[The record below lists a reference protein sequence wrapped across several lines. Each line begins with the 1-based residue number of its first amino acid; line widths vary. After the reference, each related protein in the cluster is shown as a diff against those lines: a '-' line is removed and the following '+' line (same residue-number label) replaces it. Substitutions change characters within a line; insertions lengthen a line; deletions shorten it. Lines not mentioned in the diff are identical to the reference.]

1 MMRYE
6 ISLASQS
13 WNEGGL
19 DAPGAWVDESSESEV
34 RRRLV
39 TSRVFFLLLYST
51 SSSSSSW
58 RGRSDVLMGQRMLV
72 SEFLAKTG
80 RVPQ

>member
-39 TSRVFFLLLYST
+39 TSRVFFLPYST
-51 SSSSSSW
+51 SSSSSW